1 MYAIVLGC
9 GKMGLNLTR
18 ALLEQGHEVTVID
31 WDPQRALVANEQLG
45 GVVIVGDGC
54 ESSLLREAGVQRADV
69 FIALT
74 GNDEDNLVSCQMAKH
89 RFKVPK
95 TIALVNNPRNEELF
109 RILGVDVQ
117 VSGTAI
123 ILQHIEEELPAAALV
138 HMQALGTS
146 HRELVSIKIPPD
158 ASIVGRSL
166 KDMSMPPGSLVSL
179 VVSLDGQ
186 TRFPDEEFVL
196 QAGDQVLVV
205 TSPEGEESVRETLTG
220 VE

>member
-1 MYAIVLGC
+1 MYAIVVGC
-9 GKMGLNLTR
+9 GKMGFNLAR
-18 ALLEQGHEVTVID
+18 ALLGQGHEVTVID
-31 WDPQRALVANEQLG
+31 WDRRRAVVANEQLG
-45 GVVIVGDGC
+45 GVVVVGDGC
-54 ESSLLREAGVQRADV
+54 ESSLLRQAGALRADV

-74 GNDEDNLVSCQMAKH
+74 GNDEENLVSCQMAKH
-89 RFKVPK
+89 RFQVAK
-95 TIALVNNPRNEELF
+95 TIALVNNPKNEELF

-138 HMQALGTS
+138 HMQALGSS

-158 ASIVGRSL
+158 ASVIGRL
-166 KDMSMPPGSLVSL
+166 LRDVSMPSGTLPSL

-186 TRFPDEEFVL
+186 TRFPDEEFFL

-205 TSPEGEESVRETLTG
+205 TSPEGEESVREIFTG
-220 VE
+220 VG